1 MITKAEINGF
11 RGLRNLTLNDPGVV
25 NIFVGRNGAGK
36 TSVLEALAVAANAGL
51 PEFLSQLGR
60 WREMPPLRLGSDE
73 ALRSIFPDFDTSQS
87 VTLTLHE
94 DGRPHSLAISAI
106 CEEGTVI
113 VSPGAEPR
121 PQLDDEQLP
130 GVEYIRTDPDGKE
143 THHRLWL
150 RPEGFELKPLSL
162 KKPRAFYVHARQSI
176 SAADTARVVTGLF
189 EAKRE
194 KLFIDA
200 LRIIEPHITRV
211 VPTTKNNEPLI
222 LVDIGLPRLV
232 PMNVLGDGFCRI
244 ALILTGALSGRA
256 SVVAVDEIDSG
267 LHYSVMADFWK
278 HLLVLSRESRFQLF
292 CATHNEEM
300 IYHTLTA
307 FAEEPDKLRVYRL
320 DKNSDRFI
328 SATKLGYQ
336 LVRDSDYAGVEIR

>member
-11 RGLRNLTLNDPGVV
+11 RGVRNLTLDDLGVV

-87 VTLTLHE
+87 VTLRLHE
-94 DGRPHSLAISAI
+94 DGRPHSLVISAI
-106 CEEGTVI
+106 REEGTVI
-113 VSPGAEPR
+113 VNLSAEQR

-130 GVEYIRTDPDGKE
+130 GVEYIRTAPDGKE

-222 LVDIGLPRLV
+222 LVDIGLSRLV

-267 LHYSVMADFWK
+267 LHYSVMSDFWK
-278 HLLVLSRESRFQLF
+278 HLLVLSRESQFQLF

-300 IYHTLTA
+300 IYHALTA
-307 FAEEPDKLRVYRL
+307 FAEQPDRLRVYRL
-320 DKNSDRFI
+320 DKSDDRLI
-328 SATKLGYQ
+328 SATKLDYE